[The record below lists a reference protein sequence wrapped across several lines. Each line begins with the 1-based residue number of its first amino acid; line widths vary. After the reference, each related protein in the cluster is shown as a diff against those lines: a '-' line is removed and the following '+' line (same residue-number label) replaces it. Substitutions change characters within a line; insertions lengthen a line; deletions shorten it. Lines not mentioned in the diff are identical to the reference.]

1 MDIIVP
7 LTENYEFRRVYAR
20 GKSAVRPSLVA
31 YCIRKGGA
39 APRIGITAS
48 KKIGNAVKRNRARR
62 LLRDSVRTLY
72 PRIRPGFDIVLV
84 SRGKTPFV
92 HCGAVLAEMT
102 SALEELG
109 VLVCAGKK
117 RDKPAGPDRL

>member
-1 MDIIVP
+1 MNSGASMP
-7 LTENYEFRRVYAR
+7 AEKAR
-20 GKSAVRPSLVA
+20 
-31 YCIRKGGA
+31 C
-39 APRIGITAS
+39 APRSSRTAS
-48 KKIGNAVKRNRARR
+48 EKAARR
-62 LLRDSVRTLY
+62 RASELRQAKKKAKRESVRTLY